1 MENDGKCNCSLTK
14 ISGANEL
21 LLLSL
26 LRSYPFGSFWIQ
38 KSSYLFYPFLSFS
51 QFPLNP
57 CNHRC
62 SAALRRQ
69 VFGVGNSAG
78 SENSGASVA
87 TGSDSANRTLRTA
100 LAWQCR
106 KAVPGCA
113 KTECSGAK
121 TADSFSFSI
130 LYIFRM
136 FTEKAGKHPTKPLS
150 IEQTAS
156 MVSMDVGSIQQ
167 RRTVQN
173 LENGVRM

>member
-1 MENDGKCNCSLTK
+1 MSYFFYLC
-14 ISGANEL
+14 
-21 LLLSL
+21 
-26 LRSYPFGSFWIQ
+26 YPFGSFWIQ

-57 CNHRC
+57 CDHRC

-100 LAWQCR
+100 RAWQCR

-113 KTECSGAK
+113 RLRQNGTNVQVQKRQTVSASTSCTCLEYFG
-121 TADSFSFSI
+121 I
-130 LYIFRM
+130 

-156 MVSMDVGSIQQ
+156 MFSMDVGSIQQ

>member
-26 LRSYPFGSFWIQ
+26 LSLWIILD
-38 KSSYLFYPFLSFS
+38 SEVFIPFLSFS

-57 CNHRC
+57 CDHRC

-100 LAWQCR
+100 RAWQCR
-106 KAVPGCA
+106 KAVP
-113 KTECSGAK
+113 KRHECSGAK
-121 TADSFSFSI
+121 TADSFSFYI
-130 LYIFRM
+130 LYMFRI

-156 MVSMDVGSIQQ
+156 MVPMDVGSIQQ